1 AENDCESSLKI
12 DDRKGQLRWNTILDN
27 VLLDVLGEAAREGK
41 KTGKKWDT
49 TVWNNLLATL
59 SNKANETVR
68 STHVD
73 NRIRQMRNEFNNFVE
88 LKKKSGLSYDPA
100 KQTIIASNEY
110 WKELLSNPKDNK
122 RFKAFKDRGLKWDYE
137 KLSLVIGN
145 AYAT

>member
-1 AENDCESSLKI
+1 PSTVPDEGAENDCESSLKI
-12 DDRKGQLRWNTILDN
+12 DDKKGQLRWNTTLEN

-49 TVWNNLLATL
+49 TVWNNLLSTL
-59 SNKANETVR
+59 SNKANETVK

-110 WKELLSNPKDNK
+110 WKELLSNP
-122 RFKAFKDRGLKWDYE
+122 
-137 KLSLVIGN
+137 
-145 AYAT
+145 

>member
-1 AENDCESSLKI
+1 
-12 DDRKGQLRWNTILDN
+12 
-27 VLLDVLGEAAREGK
+27 
-41 KTGKKWDT
+41 
-49 TVWNNLLATL
+49 
-59 SNKANETVR
+59 
-68 STHVD
+68 
-73 NRIRQMRNEFNNFVE
+73 MRNEFNNFVE

-145 AYAT
+145 AYATGKYV